1 MVVSRPE
8 IPVLYFWNVRVRPE
22 MFVSRNGVSLMA
34 GLILVLFYCRLDGIL
49 HNQTVLYPKGSTPA
63 SHVLSTIS
71 VRYL

>member
-1 MVVSRPE
+1 
-8 IPVLYFWNVRVRPE
+8 

-63 SHVLSTIS
+63 SHVKSTIS